1 MMKKILA
8 REFLILIG
16 TTVLIGAAILFWSLL
31 DRPKT
36 EQNDDIIQEKG
47 FRAELYQ
54 NMIHLKLQDEFKKF
68 IDIEYQD
75 NFVRLLEDPKISKS
89 FYDKA
94 KSLELYKW
102 NHKYFP
108 LDTLKKKY
116 GDSLEEMIEKYQFRK
131 TRVITDLSYAEFKIQ
146 IENDTLTSIRHEP
159 NNSKNSS
166 ELILEMTSKGI
177 ARLVIGILLI
187 VYPLRW
193 IFYLTKWSL
202 RQIKN

>member
-1 MMKKILA
+1 MKKKTLA

-16 TTVLIGAAILFWSLL
+16 TTVLIGATILFWSLL
-31 DRPKT
+31 ERPTTKR
-36 EQNDDIIQEKG
+36 NDDITKEKG
-47 FRAELYQ
+47 FRTELYQ
-54 NMIHLKLQDEFKKF
+54 NMIDLKLQDEFKKL
-68 IDIEYQD
+68 IDIEYKD

-94 KSLELYKW
+94 RSLELYKW

-116 GDSLEEMIEKYQFRK
+116 GDSLEQKIEKYQFRK
-131 TRVITDLSYAEFKIQ
+131 TRVITDLSYADFRIQ
-146 IENDTLTSIRHEP
+146 IENDTLSSKRPEP
-159 NNSKNSS
+159 TNSKDSI
-166 ELILEMTSKGI
+166 ELIPEMTSVGI
-177 ARLVIGILLI
+177 TWLAIGILLI

-202 RQIKN
+202 REIKN